1 MYRLYSLAAPLGSGT
16 LATAPVTIPAIG
28 SGTMIEGQG
37 QGTGGHGAGVGV
49 GVGIGVGTGIGAGG
63 GVGSTTTNGS
73 AVFPL

>member
-1 MYRLYSLAAPLGSGT
+1 MYRLYSLAAPLDSGI

-49 GVGIGVGTGIGAGG
+49 GIGVGTGIGAGG

-73 AVFPL
+73 AVFAL